1 MKGNWDKIPFFPR
14 WLLKKMYVYS
24 LGEGYSGDL
33 EEEYFN
39 IRNSEGRWKADLW
52 IWRQLLKSI
61 PSFLQSYLQWSFR
74 MFNNYLKIAFRN
86 IKRHKGYSFIN
97 ISGLA
102 IGMACTIL
110 IVLWIQDELSFDQFH
125 ENGDNLYFVATN
137 RLYSGTWDI
146 GSGTPPA
153 FGPALKREYPEV
165 LNTARL
171 RGTYLA
177 VVKYGEKM
185 YVEEIQA
192 GDFSL
197 LQMFTFP
204 LVKGDLALALSN
216 PYSIILTEKM
226 AEKYF
231 DKEEPLGNVL
241 SIENEIDLTV
251 AGVLKNMPHNSMI
264 GFDFLI
270 PIELL
275 EKLYNN
281 PKLTRTW
288 TNLSFQTFAQLRE
301 NISPTVVN
309 EKIENRIIEGNG
321 NIEQVKPFL
330 RKYTKIYLFGL
341 TGYEGQIG
349 LILLFFIIAGI
360 ILLIACFNY
369 MNLATARS
377 ANRTKEVGMRK
388 IVGASI
394 KDVMKQ
400 FFSESILMSFI
411 SFIFAVVLVLWLLP
425 AFNTLTNKQLT
436 LDISNGMWPIIG
448 GAIGL
453 VILTGIV
460 AGSYPSFF
468 LSTFRPIKILQ
479 GTLSAGS
486 KASLFRKILVVMQ
499 FTASVVLIICT
510 AVVYKQFKFVLYKD
524 LGFEK
529 EQIVYIPIK
538 GALNQKYNTVK
549 QELLAD
555 PGILN
560 ITATHNPI
568 TNVGWNDHNWNWE
581 GRDPY
586 TDPLITYM
594 FIDGDF
600 IETFDIEM
608 TKGHFFSKKFAFP
621 VSENSNSV
629 VVNEAFMRMM
639 QTDTPVGQLISHED
653 DNYRIMGVVKDF
665 HFKPLYTHIE
675 PLILFV
681 SPENFRYLYIKIRP
695 DNIHETIERIETV
708 YKKFNPAFPFQYH
721 FLDEDFAR
729 LYRDNQRIGTILKY
743 FAFLAIFISCLG
755 LLGLAS
761 FMAEQRTKE
770 IGIRRVL
777 GSSEMAIFVLLIK
790 EFIKWVIIANII
802 ACPIAFL
809 AINGYLQ
816 NYAYRTNIGLNI
828 FILTGLLSVII
839 ALATVSFQAIK
850 AGHANPVDALKYE

>member
-24 LGEGYSGDL
+24 LGEGYNGDL
-33 EEEYFN
+33 EEEYFK

-52 IWRQLLKSI
+52 IWLQLLKSI
-61 PSFLQSYLQWSFR
+61 PSFLQSYLQWSFS

-86 IKRHKGYSFIN
+86 IIRHKGYSFIN
-97 ISGLA
+97 ISGLT

-125 ENGDNLYFVATN
+125 ENGDNLYLVATN
-137 RLYSGTWDI
+137 RVYSSTWYT
-146 GSGTPPA
+146 GGGTPPA

-177 VVKYGEKM
+177 VVKYGEKK
-185 YVEEIQA
+185 YTEELRT

-231 DKEEPLGNVL
+231 DKEEPLGKVL

-251 AGVLKNMPHNSMI
+251 AGVLKNMPHNSTI

-275 EKLYNN
+275 EKLYNV

-341 TGYEGQIG
+341 TGTEGQIG
-349 LILLFFIIAGI
+349 LILLFSIIAGI

-377 ANRTKEVGMRK
+377 ANRTKEIGMRK

-411 SFIFAVVLVLWLLP
+411 SFIFAVILVLWLLP

-479 GTLSAGS
+479 GTLSVGS

-510 AVVYKQFKFVLYKD
+510 VVVFKQFKFVLNKGKINRGR
-524 LGFEK
+524 LNFVGIKK
-529 EQIVYIPIK
+529 EHRGK
-538 GALNQKYNTVK
+538 GIGSCMNYYTMMEMKRRGYTGAECGWIDEQ
-549 QELLAD
+549 
-555 PGILN
+555 N
-560 ITATHNPI
+560 IAS
-568 TNVGWNDHNWNWE
+568 
-581 GRDPY
+581 
-586 TDPLITYM
+586 LIT
-594 FIDGDF
+594 
-600 IETFDIEM
+600 IEKTGAKYYKRYRVYE
-608 TKGHFFSKKFAFP
+608 KK
-621 VSENSNSV
+621 
-629 VVNEAFMRMM
+629 
-639 QTDTPVGQLISHED
+639 I
-653 DNYRIMGVVKDF
+653 
-665 HFKPLYTHIE
+665 
-675 PLILFV
+675 
-681 SPENFRYLYIKIRP
+681 
-695 DNIHETIERIETV
+695 
-708 YKKFNPAFPFQYH
+708 
-721 FLDEDFAR
+721 
-729 LYRDNQRIGTILKY
+729 
-743 FAFLAIFISCLG
+743 
-755 LLGLAS
+755 
-761 FMAEQRTKE
+761 
-770 IGIRRVL
+770 
-777 GSSEMAIFVLLIK
+777 
-790 EFIKWVIIANII
+790 
-802 ACPIAFL
+802 
-809 AINGYLQ
+809 
-816 NYAYRTNIGLNI
+816 
-828 FILTGLLSVII
+828 
-839 ALATVSFQAIK
+839 
-850 AGHANPVDALKYE
+850 